1 MLILAVL
8 GLHCCAGNFVSGFL
22 VPANGDYSLIV
33 AAWLLAAV
41 ASLVAD
47 YGLESTHSVLMTHR
61 LSCAMARGIFPNEG
75 SK

>member
-8 GLHCCAGNFVSGFL
+8 GLHCCAGDFVFVFP
-22 VPANGDYSLIV
+22 VPANGGYSLIV

-47 YGLESTHSVLMTHR
+47 YGL
-61 LSCAMARGIFPNEG
+61 
-75 SK
+75 